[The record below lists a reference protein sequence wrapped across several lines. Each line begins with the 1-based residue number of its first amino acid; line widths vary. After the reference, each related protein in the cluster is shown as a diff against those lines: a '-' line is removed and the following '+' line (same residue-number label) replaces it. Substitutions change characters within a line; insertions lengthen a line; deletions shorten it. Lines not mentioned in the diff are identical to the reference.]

1 MLLSGASRGNLLP
14 DREPVL
20 SSGLSAFSK
29 INTRET
35 SADGKGCI
43 SQEAG
48 KLGRQVDRRLKDDLP
63 CPGQVGRLSRGR
75 HRKREG
81 GYMQEKQ
88 VLRQLVSGLLA
99 WPWTDSLASVAA
111 VFEGGQPYL
120 LEKFGPSLLQASGP
134 HISRKEVSSAI
145 DQGS

>member
-35 SADGKGCI
+35 SADGKGGI

-63 CPGQVGRLSRGR
+63 CPGQVGRFSRGR
-75 HRKREG
+75 RRKREE

-88 VLRQLVSGLLA
+88 ALRQLVSGLLA
-99 WPWTDSLASVAA
+99 
-111 VFEGGQPYL
+111 
-120 LEKFGPSLLQASGP
+120 
-134 HISRKEVSSAI
+134 
-145 DQGS
+145 